1 MLWRAGEKI
10 YFQGEKNELSGDVMR
25 VGLPLIEH
33 TDEHENRFKSM
44 IRSAWQRECTL
55 VMPWSICECG

>member
-10 YFQGEKNELSGDVMR
+10 YFPGEKNELSGDVMR

-33 TDEHENRFKSM
+33 TDEHENRFKN
-44 IRSAWQRECTL
+44 
-55 VMPWSICECG
+55 P